1 MQENKENRQE
11 KPEKDHSV
19 WQIVEHSLASEIID
33 QREKVS
39 KAKNLAIVCLSIGI
53 VVIGLGMATIN
64 YMNNKEWRELFA
76 SYDYVS
82 QDGNGY
88 NYYNA
93 DVEGD
98 VNNGTEN

>member
-19 WQIVEHSLASEIID
+19 WQIVEHSLASEIIA
-33 QREKVS
+33 QRENVS

-53 VVIGLGMATIN
+53 VVIGLGMAAIN
-64 YMNNKEWRELFA
+64 YMNNREWRELFA

-93 DVEGD
+93 DIEGD
-98 VNNGTEN
+98 VNNGAEN